1 MKDRY
6 CIRIYESLTSNTIIL
21 KKCGQYFVEMF
32 SVNCYLSN
40 ASDLKF
46 EDKK

>member
-1 MKDRY
+1 MQ
-6 CIRIYESLTSNTIIL
+6 
-21 KKCGQYFVEMF
+21 CGQYFVEMF

-46 EDKK
+46 KDKK